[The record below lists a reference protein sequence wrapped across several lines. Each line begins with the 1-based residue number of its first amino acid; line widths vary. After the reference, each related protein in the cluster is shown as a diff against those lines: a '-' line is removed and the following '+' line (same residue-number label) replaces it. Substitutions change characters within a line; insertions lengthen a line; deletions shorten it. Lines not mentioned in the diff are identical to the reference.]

1 MEQVFVQTLDE
12 VLVGDAP
19 ESAPAS
25 SGTKRSGPDDV
36 AFPTKATHQQTRAY
50 NVALVLRALYEHSPI
65 SRAEVARMSGLTR
78 TTVGDVVGELIGD
91 GLAREVGRGPSTG
104 GKAPI
109 LLELVEDARYVVGLD
124 LGEFVFRGALVDLRG
139 NVRET
144 AERKVEG
151 LDGDQALGVV
161 HALVDELV
169 GRLPGGRSDALL
181 GIGVGTPG
189 IVDAATG
196 TIRWAVNLDWQ
207 DLPLGE
213 ILRERYDVPVQ
224 VANDSR
230 AAALAI
236 QLFDRPRT
244 EGRTDPDAAPGATG
258 AHRATAA
265 PATGTAP
272 AARPNLVAITVGR
285 GIGAGVVL
293 AGELFHGDGF
303 GAGEIGHTTVE
314 VDGAECRCG
323 RFGCLETVASSRA
336 ILRRATELATDRP
349 ESELGRRLRE
359 TGELRLDDLAAVLVS
374 GASDAA
380 GASDAEDVRR
390 IVVSAGR
397 YLGGVIAGVIGVLDV
412 ERIVLH
418 GSVAVLGAPWLEA
431 VRDEARRR
439 SLGLLAK
446 DVDIEIAPPIGD
458 LVVMGASAL
467 LLTAELG
474 LTVGAAA
481 R

>member
-1 MEQVFVQTLDE
+1 M
-12 VLVGDAP
+12 
-19 ESAPAS
+19 
-25 SGTKRSGPDDV
+25 
-36 AFPTKATHQQTRAY
+36 AFPSKATHQQTRAH
-50 NVALVLRALYEHSPI
+50 NASLVLRALYDHSPI

-78 TTVGDVVGELIGD
+78 TTVGEVIGGLIAD
-91 GLAREVGRGPSTG
+91 GMAREVGRGPSTG

-109 LLELVEDARYVVGLD
+109 LLELVDDARHVVGLD

-139 NVRET
+139 QIHQT

-151 LDGDQALGVV
+151 LNGADALDVV
-161 HALVDELV
+161 HELIDELSQ
-169 GRLPGGRSDALL
+169 GREETLL

-189 IVDAATG
+189 IVDARTG

-213 ILRERYDVPVQ
+213 ILRERYGVPVQ

-236 QLFDRPRT
+236 QLFS
-244 EGRTDPDAAPGATG
+244 E
-258 AHRATAA
+258 RATSGGRSDGTPAGGTSSEGAA
-265 PATGTAP
+265 GGGRSDR
-272 AARPNLVAITVGR
+272 AAGGGRANNLVAIKVGR

-293 AGELFHGDGF
+293 GGELFHGDGF
-303 GAGEIGHTTVE
+303 GAGEIGHTVVE
-314 VDGAECRCG
+314 QDGAECRCG

-336 ILRRATELATDRP
+336 ILRRATELAEGRP
-349 ESELGRRLRE
+349 KSMLGARLGAR
-359 TGELRLDDLAAVLVS
+359 GELRL
-374 GASDAA
+374 
-380 GASDAEDVRR
+380 EDVAASLNSGDEETRR

-397 YLGGVIAGVIGVLDV
+397 YLGQVIGGLIGVLDV

-418 GSVAVLGAPWLEA
+418 GSVTGLGDPWLEA
-431 VRDEARRR
+431 VRDEAHRS

-446 DVDIEIAPPIGD
+446 DVSIELAAPIGD
-458 LVVMGASAL
+458 PVVMGASAL

-474 LTVGAAA
+474 LAVG